1 MSTLA
6 PKEIDALVGQ
16 RLKTLRKSKGLSQ
29 SKLGD
34 AIGVTF
40 QQIQKCERGANR
52 IGASRLFQFSEIL
65 DAPISYFFETVPGAS
80 EESDGLDIFDTDDAK
95 NIAKAFFK
103 ITDPATRKAF
113 TELVKSLSNGAD
125 MTIPKSL

>member
-1 MSTLA
+1 MSSLE

-16 RLKTLRKSKGLSQ
+16 RLKTLRKSKGISQ
-29 SKLGD
+29 TKLGD

-65 DAPISYFFETVPGAS
+65 DAPISYFFESVPGGF
-80 EESDGLDIFDTDDAK
+80 EESDDLDIFDSDEAK
-95 NIAKAFFK
+95 KIANTFFK
-103 ITDPATRKAF
+103 ITDPITRKAF
-113 TELVKSLSNGAD
+113 TELAKSLSSGGAL
-125 MTIPKSL
+125 MEPKSE

>member
-1 MSTLA
+1 MPSLE

-16 RLKTLRKSKGLSQ
+16 RLKSLRKSKGLSQ

-65 DAPISYFFETVPGAS
+65 ETPISYFFESIPGEA
-80 EESDGLDIFDTDDAK
+80 EVSDDLGIFDTNDAK
-95 NIAKAFFK
+95 EVAGAFFK
-103 ITDPATRKAF
+103 ISDPSARKAF
-113 TELVKSLSNGAD
+113 AELAKALGGAAS
-125 MTIPKSL
+125 IAKPQ